1 MKKTI
6 LTLAISVASLNL
18 FNAQIT
24 DTSIEGVHF
33 SKYPAKVEN
42 SKAKLNLA
50 SHSLGKT
57 YKTAI
62 SQQYKSEPINF
73 GGHYVMTFWGAGAGM
88 TDGAMVDAKTGKII
102 PLPLTVDNAIRDCVY
117 NDNENIFHKKN
128 SNLLVTFKCQRVGN
142 YNESTN
148 TQKVKLTFYYYK
160 WDGKK
165 FNLITTKTKN
175 AIED

>member
-6 LTLAISVASLNL
+6 LTLAISFASLNFL
-18 FNAQIT
+18 NAQIT
-24 DTSIEGVHF
+24 ETSIEGVNF

-62 SQQYKSEPINF
+62 YQQYKSEPINF
-73 GGHYVMTFWGAGAGM
+73 GGHYVMTFWGAGMGM
-88 TDGAMVDAKTGKII
+88 TNGAMVDAKTGGII
-102 PLPLTVDNAIRDCVY
+102 PLPLTDENAIRDCVY
-117 NDNENIFHKKN
+117 NDNDNIFHKKN
-128 SNLLVTFKCQRVGN
+128 SNLLVTFKCQRIGE

-148 TQKVKLTFYYYK
+148 TQKIKLTYYT
-160 WDGKK
+160 KK
-165 FNLITTKTKN
+165 PKN
-175 AIED
+175 I

>member
-6 LTLAISVASLNL
+6 LTLAISFASLNFL
-18 FNAQIT
+18 NAQIT
-24 DTSIEGVHF
+24 ETSIEGVNF

-62 SQQYKSEPINF
+62 YQQYKSEPINF
-73 GGHYVMTFWGAGAGM
+73 GGHYVMTFWGAGMGM
-88 TDGAMVDAKTGKII
+88 TNGAMVDGKTGGII
-102 PLPLTVDNAIRDCVY
+102 PLPLTDENAIRDCVY
-117 NDNENIFHKKN
+117 NDNDNIFHKKN
-128 SNLLVTFKCQRVGN
+128 SNLLVTFKCQRIGE

-148 TQKVKLTFYYYK
+148 TQNIKLTYYYYK

-175 AIED
+175 AVED